1 VKPPLNPFIE
11 DGGVIPSDKLYL
23 DVDTAKVDW
32 AALNA
37 KPSSRMTINLEGKS
51 GMYRQELMILELL
64 SNINAGNWERPLYY
78 ATTVG
83 HDTHLNMTPNFSLS
97 GLTYRVTPGQPLN
110 GGVNTDVM
118 FDNMINKFEWGG
130 FDNPKVYLDE
140 NNRRMFSQMRNMFA
154 LLIEALIDKG
164 ENEKALIALD
174 KSLTVLPSASMPFG
188 YESVSYAEA
197 YFRLGE
203 IEKANAIVE
212 EIENRIYLNL
222 DWYDRLSPQQMANN
236 ASNILH
242 YNLGV
247 LIRTTMLYQDY
258 DQVKYAAHVDDLLS
272 RTQFYFS
279 QGLGQ
284 LANTVLKEVTDGS
297 IRGYYTA
304 GEDTSK
310 RAVEE
315 EAMQKSMQLMQQ
327 YSPELMQ
334 HYENSG
340 QQ

>member
-1 VKPPLNPFIE
+1 
-11 DGGVIPSDKLYL
+11 
-23 DVDTAKVDW
+23 
-32 AALNA
+32 
-37 KPSSRMTINLEGKS
+37 
-51 GMYRQELMILELL
+51 
-64 SNINAGNWERPLYY
+64 
-78 ATTVG
+78 
-83 HDTHLNMTPNFSLS
+83 
-97 GLTYRVTPGQPLN
+97 
-110 GGVNTDVM
+110 M

-140 NNRRMFSQMRNMFA
+140 NNSRMFSQMRNMFA

-203 IEKANAIVE
+203 NEKANAIVE

-247 LIRTTMLYQDY
+247 LVRTTMLYQDY

-304 GEDTSK
+304 GDDTSK